1 MQRLANVVEH
11 LHSPGDA
18 ATQCASSSSV
28 SPQLPGMGMWMDI
41 MRDMEH
47 LMRNYEQIFDGWQA
61 GGVTGMVIGPLV
73 FDSPD
78 LMKVEVT
85 PINPGGHA
93 AVAKDR
99 PPSIAFDPDS
109 SVYKRF
115 GVSVPPD
122 AQTAPYAGSSSGI
135 VTDNSERTVDRH
147 LLRQMLQDAHDRGLN
162 FQAQTGAGPDSDG
175 DGTHHLAN
183 QKQIDATCARIVDT
197 LQQFEMCD
205 GFILDGPVSYGRDCV
220 LGCHLTVQL
229 CTVDA

>member
-1 MQRLANVVEH
+1 MQRLAHGVH
-11 LHSPGDA
+11 LHGAAVTHASRAPPPSSPR
-18 ATQCASSSSV
+18 
-28 SPQLPGMGMWMDI
+28 LPGMGMWMDI

-47 LMRNYEQIFDGWQA
+47 LMHDYQRIFDGWQA

-78 LMKVEVT
+78 LMKVEPT
-85 PINPGGHA
+85 PTNPGGHA

-99 PPSIAFDPDS
+99 PPSIAFDPDP
-109 SVYKRF
+109 SVYARF

-122 AQTAPYAGSSSGI
+122 SQNAPYSAGI
-135 VTDNSERTVDRH
+135 KTDNSDRAADRR
-147 LLRQMLQDAHDRGLN
+147 LLRAMLQEAHDRGLKIMI
-162 FQAQTGAGPDSDG
+162 FQAQTGAGPDS

-205 GFILDGPVSYGRDCV
+205 GFILDGPVSASFLDVHRQ
-220 LGCHLTVQL
+220 HLLNAT
-229 CTVDA
+229 